1 MKRDSSQTATRNCGF
16 TNSKPANSVWSS
28 DMRNRRSTGV
38 CGGSFSLVNCES
50 KCDTSRDDFCTV
62 TLTYMNMHLMHRM
75 RHIPHIRHVRH
86 VRHIHS
92 EYQFRSVRRL
102 RLLQAAPV
110 HVLEK
115 RVFANVDFL
124 VRPAAEPLSWIAS
137 HQLLTSHIYYLLD
150 STAYCLCIHSLS
162 KLSLSLE
169 QGKLTKRKCVQLCKQ
184 TPIPWRA
191 FADSSHSFP

>member
-62 TLTYMNMHLMHRM
+62 TLTYIHMHLMHRM
-75 RHIPHIRHVRH
+75 RHIPHIRHIRHIRH
-86 VRHIHS
+86 VQT

-115 RVFANVDFL
+115 RVFANVDLL
-124 VRPAAEPLSWIAS
+124 VRPAAEPLRRIAS
-137 HQLLTSHIYYLLD
+137 HQLLTSHIAHLLP
-150 STAYCLCIHSLS
+150 SGLHCTRICIHSLRE
-162 KLSLSLE
+162 LS
-169 QGKLTKRKCVQLCKQ
+169 LTKRKCVQLCKQ